1 MKNKDLW
8 CGFLEAGTK
17 SSPILISSILETNSE
32 KTVYMYNLSRDAI
45 IEYQRQIVEPK
56 IRELK
61 ADEADLIEQ
70 LVSGYNAAKKNF
82 SAKTRKPLIPP
93 PAPSPKKAVPDPLVE
108 DPIDA
113 EDTVDVDDEGFLF
126 DDD

>member
-1 MKNKDLW
+1 MSAYRKNKDLW

-61 ADEADLIEQ
+61 AEEADLIEQ
-70 LVSGYNAAKKNF
+70 LVSVYNAANKNF
-82 SAKTRKPLIPP
+82 TANTRKPLIPP
-93 PAPSPKKAVPDPLVE
+93 PSQSPKKAVTHPLVQ
-108 DPIDA
+108 
-113 EDTVDVDDEGFLF
+113 
-126 DDD
+126 